1 MTIPRTSAIAAVII
15 AACVAAPLAAQSP
28 ITKSVT
34 IHGTATIQAIDATS
48 RLITLRDETGQ
59 EDTYS
64 IGPEVKRFDEL
75 KVGDKVR
82 MTYYE
87 SLVFQ
92 VRKPGEKSANP
103 ITDTAV
109 NRAKSAL
116 PAATVAV
123 QDKMTVTVK
132 AIEPAVPSI
141 AVTTPDGRTVTRK
154 IEDKK
159 HLEGLKPGDQID
171 ITYTRALLT
180 SIERAK

>member
-1 MTIPRTSAIAAVII
+1 MARITTSVIAAVFSMI
-15 AACVAAPLAAQSP
+15 AAPLAAQSP
-28 ITKSVT
+28 ITKAVS
-34 IHGTATIQAIDATS
+34 IHGTATIQAIDSTE

-92 VRKPGEKSANP
+92 VRKPGDTAATS
-103 ITDTAV
+103 ITDSAV
-109 NRAKSAL
+109 NRAKTPL
-116 PAATVAV
+116 PSGSVAV

-132 AIEPAVPSI
+132 AIEPTVPSI

-154 IEDKK
+154 VENKK
-159 HLEGLKPGDQID
+159 HLDGLKPGDQID
-171 ITYTRALLT
+171 ITYTRALLA